1 MQQVDSTDTS
11 IVMFRSY
18 LEGKRK
24 PDEKVVAHKCG
35 ALMLVKK
42 TRLDRL
48 RDFILGEP
56 VGWERRAS

>member
-1 MQQVDSTDTS
+1 MRQVDENDTS
-11 IVMFRSY
+11 VVMFRSY

-48 RDFILGEP
+48 KDLIMGEP
-56 VGWERRAS
+56 GGWER